1 MYAVIND
8 RGRQY
13 RAAPGERLT
22 LDRSEAGVGT
32 TLEMPVLLLADDS
45 GIKVGAPVVAGA
57 KAVCKVVAHER
68 GDKGIVGKYKRRKHS
83 RKRMGFRH
91 EHTIVEVVSISG

>member
-22 LDRSEAGVGT
+22 LDRSEAVVGT
-32 TLEMPVLLLADDS
+32 TVEMPVLLLADES
-45 GIKVGAPVVAGA
+45 GVKVGAPVVAGA
-57 KAVCKVVAHER
+57 KAMCKVIAHER

-91 EHTIVEVVSISG
+91 EHTIVEVLSIG